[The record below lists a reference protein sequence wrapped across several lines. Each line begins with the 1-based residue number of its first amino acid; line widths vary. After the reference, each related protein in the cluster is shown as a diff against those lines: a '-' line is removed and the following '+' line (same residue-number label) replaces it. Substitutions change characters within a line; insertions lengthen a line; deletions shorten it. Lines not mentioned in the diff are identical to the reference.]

1 MKGMTIRRAVQICGG
16 ELLGRGGFDTELG
29 KVVIDSRA
37 VEPGDFFVAYKGER
51 ADGHDYISAAFDR
64 GAVCCLA
71 QRVPEGE
78 TRPILLVPDVQAAL
92 EQICAEYRR
101 DLRLP
106 VIGITGSVGKTS
118 AKEMISAVLSQRL
131 NVLKT
136 DKNLNNQIGVPMTIS
151 RIRPEHQAAVVEM
164 GISGFGEMSCLAQIA
179 RPDMAVFTLI
189 GHAHLEFLHDLDGV
203 LKAKTEMLDY
213 MADDA
218 PVVINGDD
226 EKLRGLKCRQRK
238 ISFGLGG
245 NCDVRAEKI
254 SHSPTGETLC
264 DIVWGARRIPA
275 RINAYGQH
283 MIYAALEGAAVGM
296 LMGLSDGEII
306 RGIAAFETVGRRAA
320 VTDTGYMTLIDD
332 SYNANPD
339 SVKCGIDSLMKMPGR
354 HVCILGDML
363 ELGGGSEEMHY
374 DVGRYAAE
382 KGAELVLTSGALSA
396 HTCRG
401 AGERGLHFDTR
412 EELVQALPGLIKKG
426 DAVLVKAS
434 LGSRFDRISEALKAL
449 NAETQ
454 RR

>member
-1 MKGMTIRRAVQICGG
+1 MTGMTISRAAAVCGGRICGG
-16 ELLGRGGFDTELG
+16 RICGEGDLGAELG
-29 KVVIDSRA
+29 SVVIDSRA
-37 VEPGDFFVAYKGER
+37 VSAGDFFVAYKGER
-51 ADGHDYISAAFDR
+51 VDGHDYISAAFDK

-78 TRPILLVPDVQAAL
+78 TRPLILVPDVQTAL

-164 GISGFGEMSCLAQIA
+164 GISGFGEMSVLAQIA

-203 LKAKTEMLDY
+203 LRAKTEMLDF

-218 PVVINGDD
+218 PVLINGDD
-226 EKLRGLKCRQRK
+226 EKLLGLQCRQKK
-238 ISFGLGG
+238 ISFGLGE
-245 NCDVRAEKI
+245 NCDVRAENI
-254 SHSPTGETLC
+254 TLSPTGETLC
-264 DIVWGARRIPA
+264 DIVYGERRIPVEI
-275 RINAYGQH
+275 RAYGRH
-283 MIYAALEGAAVGM
+283 MIYAALEGAAVGL
-296 LMGLSDGEII
+296 LMGLDDEEIVK
-306 RGIAAFETVGRRAA
+306 GVASFETVGRRAA
-320 VTDTGYMTLIDD
+320 VCDTGFITLIDD

-363 ELGGGSEEMHY
+363 ELGEGSGEMHF
-374 DVGRYAAE
+374 DVGRYAGE
-382 KGAELVLTSGALSA
+382 RGAELVLTSGPLSYE
-396 HTCRG
+396 TCRG
-401 AGERGLHFDTR
+401 AGERGRHFATR
-412 EELVQALPGLIKKG
+412 EELIAALPGLIQKG
-426 DAVLVKAS
+426 DRVLVKAS
-434 LGSRFDRISEALKAL
+434 LGSRFDQISEALKEL
-449 NAETQ
+449 K
-454 RR
+454 

>member
-1 MKGMTIRRAVQICGG
+1 MRGMTISRAAAVCGGRICGEG
-16 ELLGRGGFDTELG
+16 DLGAELG
-29 KVVIDSRA
+29 SVVIDSRA
-37 VEPGDFFVAYKGER
+37 VSAGDFFVAYKGER
-51 ADGHDYISAAFDR
+51 VDGHDYISAAFDK

-78 TRPILLVPDVQAAL
+78 TRPLILVPDVQAAL

-118 AKEMISAVLSQRL
+118 AKEMVSAVLSQRL

-164 GISGFGEMSCLAQIA
+164 GISGFGEMSVLAQIA

-203 LKAKTEMLDY
+203 LRAKTEMLDF

-218 PVVINGDD
+218 PVLINGDD
-226 EKLRGLKCRQRK
+226 EKLRGLQCRQKK
-238 ISFGLGG
+238 ISFGLGE
-245 NCDVRAEKI
+245 NCDVRAENI
-254 SHSPTGETLC
+254 TLSPTGETLC
-264 DIVWGARRIPA
+264 DIVYGERRIPVEI
-275 RINAYGQH
+275 RAYGRH
-283 MIYAALEGAAVGM
+283 MIYAALEGAAVGL
-296 LMGLSDGEII
+296 LMGLSDGEIVK
-306 RGIAAFETVGRRAA
+306 GVASFETVGRRAA
-320 VTDTGYMTLIDD
+320 VCDTGFITLIDD

-363 ELGGGSEEMHY
+363 ELGEGSGEMHF
-374 DVGRYAAE
+374 DVGRYAGE
-382 KGAELVLTSGALSA
+382 KGAELVLTSGPLSA
-396 HTCRG
+396 ETCRG
-401 AGERGLHFDTR
+401 AGERGRHFATR
-412 EELVQALPGLIKKG
+412 EELIAALPGLIQKG
-426 DAVLVKAS
+426 DRVLVKAS
-434 LGSRFDRISEALKAL
+434 LGSRFDQISEALKEL
-449 NAETQ
+449 K
-454 RR
+454 

>member
-1 MKGMTIRRAVQICGG
+1 MTGMTISRAAAVCGGRICGEG
-16 ELLGRGGFDTELG
+16 DLGAELG
-29 KVVIDSRA
+29 SVVIDSRA
-37 VEPGDFFVAYKGER
+37 VSAGDFFVAYKGER
-51 ADGHDYISAAFDR
+51 VDGHDYISAAFDK

-78 TRPILLVPDVQAAL
+78 TRPLILVPDVQTAL

-164 GISGFGEMSCLAQIA
+164 GISGFGEMSVLAQIA

-203 LKAKTEMLDY
+203 LRAKTEMLDF
-213 MADDA
+213 MANDA
-218 PVVINGDD
+218 PVLINGDD
-226 EKLRGLKCRQRK
+226 EKLRGLQCRQKK
-238 ISFGLGG
+238 ISFGLGE
-245 NCDVRAEKI
+245 NCDVRAENITLGPK
-254 SHSPTGETLC
+254 GETLC
-264 DIVWGARRIPA
+264 DIVYGQRRIPVE
-275 RINAYGQH
+275 IKAYGRH
-283 MIYAALEGAAVGM
+283 MIYAALEGAAVGL
-296 LMGLSDGEII
+296 LMGLSDEEIV
-306 RGIAAFETVGRRAA
+306 RGVATFETVGRRAA
-320 VTDTGYMTLIDD
+320 VCDTGFITLIDD

-363 ELGGGSEEMHY
+363 ELGEGSGEMHF
-374 DVGRYAAE
+374 DVGRYAGE
-382 KGAELVLTSGALSA
+382 RGAELVLTSGPLSYE
-396 HTCRG
+396 TCRG
-401 AGERGLHFDTR
+401 AGERGRHFATR
-412 EELVQALPGLIKKG
+412 EELIAALPGLIQKG
-426 DAVLVKAS
+426 DRVLVKAS
-434 LGSRFDRISEALKAL
+434 LGSRFDQISEALKEL
-449 NAETQ
+449 K
-454 RR
+454 

>member
-1 MKGMTIRRAVQICGG
+1 MRGMTISRAAAVCGGRICGEGDLGG
-16 ELLGRGGFDTELG
+16 ELGS
-29 KVVIDSRA
+29 VVIDSRA
-37 VEPGDFFVAYKGER
+37 VSAGDFFVAYKGER
-51 ADGHDYISAAFDR
+51 VDGHDYISAAFDK

-78 TRPILLVPDVQAAL
+78 TRPLILVPDVQTAL

-101 DLRLP
+101 TLRLP

-164 GISGFGEMSCLAQIA
+164 GISGFGEMSVLAQIA

-203 LKAKTEMLDY
+203 LRAKTEMLDF

-218 PVVINGDD
+218 PVLINGDD
-226 EKLRGLKCRQRK
+226 EKLLGLQCRQKK
-238 ISFGLGG
+238 ISFGLGE
-245 NCDVRAEKI
+245 NCDVRAENI
-254 SHSPTGETLC
+254 TLSPTGETLC
-264 DIVWGARRIPA
+264 DIVYGERRIPVEI
-275 RINAYGQH
+275 RAYGRH
-283 MIYAALEGAAVGM
+283 MIYAALEGAAVGL
-296 LMGLSDGEII
+296 LMGLDDEEIV
-306 RGIAAFETVGRRAA
+306 RGVASFETVGRRAA
-320 VTDTGYMTLIDD
+320 VCDTGFITLIDD

-363 ELGGGSEEMHY
+363 ELGEGSGEMHF
-374 DVGRYAAE
+374 DVGRYAGE
-382 KGAELVLTSGALSA
+382 KGAELVLTSGPMSYE
-396 HTCRG
+396 TCRG
-401 AGERGLHFDTR
+401 AGERGRHFATR
-412 EELVQALPGLIKKG
+412 EELIAALPGLIQKG
-426 DAVLVKAS
+426 DRVLVKAS
-434 LGSRFDRISEALKAL
+434 LGSRFDQISEALKEL
-449 NAETQ
+449 K
-454 RR
+454 

>member
-1 MKGMTIRRAVQICGG
+1 MRGMTISRAAAVCGGRICGG
-16 ELLGRGGFDTELG
+16 GNFDAELG
-29 KVVIDSRA
+29 SVVIDSRA
-37 VEPGDFFVAYKGER
+37 VSAGDFFVAYKGER
-51 ADGHDYISAAFDR
+51 VDGHDYISAAFDK

-78 TRPILLVPDVQAAL
+78 TRPLILVPDVQAAL

-164 GISGFGEMSCLAQIA
+164 GISGFGEMSVLAQIA

-203 LKAKTEMLDY
+203 LRAKTEMLDF

-218 PVVINGDD
+218 PVLINGDD
-226 EKLRGLKCRQRK
+226 EKLLGLQCRQKK
-238 ISFGLGG
+238 ISFGLGE
-245 NCDVRAEKI
+245 NCDVRAENI
-254 SHSPTGETLC
+254 TLSPTGETLC
-264 DIVWGARRIPA
+264 DIVYGERRIPVEI
-275 RINAYGQH
+275 RAYGRH
-283 MIYAALEGAAVGM
+283 MIYAALEGAAVGL
-296 LMGLSDGEII
+296 LMGLDDEEIVK
-306 RGIAAFETVGRRAA
+306 GVASFETVGRRAA
-320 VTDTGYMTLIDD
+320 VCDTGYITLIDD

-363 ELGGGSEEMHY
+363 ELGEGSGEMHF
-374 DVGRYAAE
+374 DVGRYAGE
-382 KGAELVLTSGALSA
+382 RGAELVLTSGPLSYE
-396 HTCRG
+396 TCRG
-401 AGERGLHFDTR
+401 AGERGRHFATR
-412 EELVQALPGLIKKG
+412 EELIAALPGLIQKG
-426 DAVLVKAS
+426 DRVLVKAS
-434 LGSRFDRISEALKAL
+434 LGSRFDQISEALKEL
-449 NAETQ
+449 K
-454 RR
+454 

>member
-1 MKGMTIRRAVQICGG
+1 MRGMTISRAAAVCGGRICGEG
-16 ELLGRGGFDTELG
+16 DLGAELG
-29 KVVIDSRA
+29 SVVIDSRA
-37 VEPGDFFVAYKGER
+37 VSAGDFFVAYKGER
-51 ADGHDYISAAFDR
+51 VDGHDYISAAFDK

-78 TRPILLVPDVQAAL
+78 TRPLILVPDVQAAL

-164 GISGFGEMSCLAQIA
+164 GISGFGEMSVLAQIA

-203 LKAKTEMLDY
+203 LRAKTEMLDF

-218 PVVINGDD
+218 PVLINGDD
-226 EKLRGLKCRQRK
+226 EKLLGLQCRQKK
-238 ISFGLGG
+238 ISFGLGE
-245 NCDVRAEKI
+245 NCDVRAENI
-254 SHSPTGETLC
+254 TLSPTGETLC
-264 DIVWGARRIPA
+264 DIVYGERRIPVEI
-275 RINAYGQH
+275 RAYGRH
-283 MIYAALEGAAVGM
+283 MIYAALEGAAVGL
-296 LMGLSDGEII
+296 LMGLDDEEIVK
-306 RGIAAFETVGRRAA
+306 GVASFETVGRRAA
-320 VTDTGYMTLIDD
+320 VCDTGYITLIDD

-363 ELGGGSEEMHY
+363 ELGEGSGEMHF
-374 DVGRYAAE
+374 DVGRYAGE
-382 KGAELVLTSGALSA
+382 RGAELVLTSGPLSYE
-396 HTCRG
+396 TCRG
-401 AGERGLHFDTR
+401 AGERGRHFATR
-412 EELVQALPGLIKKG
+412 EELIAALPGLIQKG
-426 DAVLVKAS
+426 DRVLVKAS
-434 LGSRFDRISEALKAL
+434 LGSRFDQISEALKEL
-449 NAETQ
+449 K
-454 RR
+454 

>member
-78 TRPILLVPDVQAAL
+78 TRPVILVPDVQTAL

-164 GISGFGEMSCLAQIA
+164 GISGFGEMSVLAKIA

-203 LKAKTEMLDY
+203 LRAKTEMLDF

-218 PVVINGDD
+218 PVLINGDD
-226 EKLRGLKCRQRK
+226 EKLRGLQCRQKK
-238 ISFGLGG
+238 ISFGLGE
-245 NCDVRAEKI
+245 NCDVRAENI
-254 SHSPTGETLC
+254 RLGESGETFC
-264 DIVWGARRIPA
+264 DIVYGERRIPVE
-275 RINAYGQH
+275 IKAYGRH
-283 MIYAALEGAAVGM
+283 MIYAALERAV
-296 LMGLSDGEII
+296 
-306 RGIAAFETVGRRAA
+306 A
-320 VTDTGYMTLIDD
+320 
-332 SYNANPD
+332 
-339 SVKCGIDSLMKMPGR
+339 
-354 HVCILGDML
+354 LG
-363 ELGGGSEEMHY
+363 
-374 DVGRYAAE
+374 
-382 KGAELVLTSGALSA
+382 K
-396 HTCRG
+396 
-401 AGERGLHFDTR
+401 
-412 EELVQALPGLIKKG
+412 VQA
-426 DAVLVKAS
+426 
-434 LGSRFDRISEALKAL
+434 
-449 NAETQ
+449 
-454 RR
+454 

>member
-1 MKGMTIRRAVQICGG
+1 MREMTISRAAAVCGG
-16 ELLGRGGFDTELG
+16 RLCGEGDFGAELG
-29 KVVIDSRA
+29 SVVIDSRA
-37 VEPGDFFVAYKGER
+37 VSAGDFFVAYKGER
-51 ADGHDYISAAFDR
+51 VDGHDYISAAFDR

-78 TRPILLVPDVQAAL
+78 TRPVILVPDVQAAL

-164 GISGFGEMSCLAQIA
+164 GISGFGEMSVLAKIA

-203 LKAKTEMLDY
+203 LRAKTEMLDF

-218 PVVINGDD
+218 PVLINGDD
-226 EKLRGLKCRQRK
+226 EKLRGLQCRQKK
-238 ISFGLGG
+238 ISFGLGE
-245 NCDVRAEKI
+245 NCDVRAENI
-254 SHSPTGETLC
+254 RLGESGETFC
-264 DIVWGARRIPA
+264 DIVYGERRIPVEI
-275 RINAYGQH
+275 RAYGRH
-283 MIYAALEGAAVGM
+283 MIYAALEGAAVGL
-296 LMGLSDGEII
+296 LMGLSDGEIVK
-306 RGIAAFETVGRRAA
+306 GVASFETVGRRAA
-320 VTDTGYMTLIDD
+320 VCDTGFITLIDD

-363 ELGGGSEEMHY
+363 ELGEGSGEMHF
-374 DVGRYAAE
+374 DVGRYAGE
-382 KGAELVLTSGALSA
+382 KGAELVLTSGPLSRE
-396 HTCRG
+396 TCRG
-401 AGERGLHFDTR
+401 AGERGRHFATR
-412 EELVQALPGLIKKG
+412 EELIAALPGLIQKG
-426 DAVLVKAS
+426 DRVLVKAS
-434 LGSRFDRISEALKAL
+434 LGSRFDQISEALKEL
-449 NAETQ
+449 K
-454 RR
+454 

>member
-1 MKGMTIRRAVQICGG
+1 MREMTISRAAAVCGG
-16 ELLGRGGFDTELG
+16 RLCGEGDFGAELG
-29 KVVIDSRA
+29 SVVIDSRA
-37 VEPGDFFVAYKGER
+37 ISAGDFFVAYKGER
-51 ADGHDYISAAFDR
+51 VDGHDYISAAFDR

-78 TRPILLVPDVQAAL
+78 TRPVILVPDVQTAL

-164 GISGFGEMSCLAQIA
+164 GISGFGEMSVLAKIA

-203 LKAKTEMLDY
+203 LRAKTEMLDF

-218 PVVINGDD
+218 PVLINGDD
-226 EKLRGLKCRQRK
+226 EKLRGLQCRQKK
-238 ISFGLGG
+238 ISFGLGE
-245 NCDVRAEKI
+245 NCDIRAENI
-254 SHSPTGETLC
+254 RLSESGETFC
-264 DIVWGARRIPA
+264 DIVYGERRIPVE
-275 RINAYGQH
+275 IKAYGRH
-283 MIYAALEGAAVGM
+283 MIYAALEGAAVGL
-296 LMGLSDGEII
+296 LMGLSDGEIVK
-306 RGIAAFETVGRRAA
+306 GVASFETVGRRAA
-320 VTDTGYMTLIDD
+320 VCDTGFITLIDD

-363 ELGGGSEEMHY
+363 ELGEGSGEMHF
-374 DVGRYAAE
+374 DVGRYAGE
-382 KGAELVLTSGALSA
+382 KGAELVLTSGPLSRE
-396 HTCRG
+396 TCRG
-401 AGERGLHFDTR
+401 AGERGRHFATR
-412 EELVQALPGLIKKG
+412 EELIAALPGLIQKG
-426 DAVLVKAS
+426 DRVLVKAS
-434 LGSRFDRISEALKAL
+434 LGSRFDQISEALKEL
-449 NAETQ
+449 K
-454 RR
+454 

>member
-1 MKGMTIRRAVQICGG
+1 MREMTISRAAAVCGG
-16 ELLGRGGFDTELG
+16 RLCGEGDFGAELG
-29 KVVIDSRA
+29 SVVIDSRA
-37 VEPGDFFVAYKGER
+37 VSAGDFFVAYKGER
-51 ADGHDYISAAFDR
+51 VDGHDYISAAFDR

-78 TRPILLVPDVQAAL
+78 TRPVILVPDVQAAL

-164 GISGFGEMSCLAQIA
+164 GISGFGEMSVLAKIA

-203 LKAKTEMLDY
+203 LRAKTEMLDF

-218 PVVINGDD
+218 PVLINGDD
-226 EKLRGLKCRQRK
+226 EKLRGLQCRQKK
-238 ISFGLGG
+238 ISFGLGE
-245 NCDVRAEKI
+245 NCDIRAENI
-254 SHSPTGETLC
+254 RLGESGETFC
-264 DIVWGARRIPA
+264 DIVYGERRIPVEI
-275 RINAYGQH
+275 RAYGRH
-283 MIYAALEGAAVGM
+283 MIYAALEGAAVGL
-296 LMGLSDGEII
+296 LMGLSDGEIVK
-306 RGIAAFETVGRRAA
+306 GVASFETVGRRAA
-320 VTDTGYMTLIDD
+320 VCDTGFITLIDD

-363 ELGGGSEEMHY
+363 ELGEGSGEMHF
-374 DVGRYAAE
+374 DVGRYAGE
-382 KGAELVLTSGALSA
+382 KGAELVLTSGPLSKE
-396 HTCRG
+396 TCRG
-401 AGERGLHFDTR
+401 AGERGRHFATR
-412 EELVQALPGLIKKG
+412 EELIAALPGLIQKG
-426 DAVLVKAS
+426 DRVLVKAS
-434 LGSRFDRISEALKAL
+434 LGSRFDQISEALKEL
-449 NAETQ
+449 K
-454 RR
+454 

>member
-1 MKGMTIRRAVQICGG
+1 MTGMTISRAAAVCGGRICGEG
-16 ELLGRGGFDTELG
+16 DLGAELG
-29 KVVIDSRA
+29 SVVIDSRA
-37 VEPGDFFVAYKGER
+37 VSAGDFFVAYKGER
-51 ADGHDYISAAFDR
+51 VDGHDYISTAFDK

-78 TRPILLVPDVQAAL
+78 TRPLILVPDVQTAL

-164 GISGFGEMSCLAQIA
+164 GISGFGEMSVLAQIA

-203 LKAKTEMLDY
+203 LRAKTEMLDF

-218 PVVINGDD
+218 PVLINGDD
-226 EKLRGLKCRQRK
+226 EKLRGLQCRQKK
-238 ISFGLGG
+238 ISFGLGE
-245 NCDVRAEKI
+245 NCDVRAENITLGPK
-254 SHSPTGETLC
+254 GETLC
-264 DIVWGARRIPA
+264 DIVYGQRRIPVE
-275 RINAYGQH
+275 IKAYGRH
-283 MIYAALEGAAVGM
+283 MIYAALEGAAVGL
-296 LMGLSDGEII
+296 LMGLSDEEIV
-306 RGIAAFETVGRRAA
+306 RGVATFETVGRRAA
-320 VTDTGYMTLIDD
+320 VCDTGFITLIDD

-363 ELGGGSEEMHY
+363 ELGEGSGEMHF
-374 DVGRYAAE
+374 DVGRYAGE
-382 KGAELVLTSGALSA
+382 RGAELVLTSGPLSYE
-396 HTCRG
+396 TCRG
-401 AGERGLHFDTR
+401 AGERGRHFATR
-412 EELVQALPGLIKKG
+412 EELIAALPGLIQKG
-426 DAVLVKAS
+426 DRVLVKAS
-434 LGSRFDRISEALKAL
+434 LGSRFDQISEALKEL
-449 NAETQ
+449 K
-454 RR
+454 

>member
-1 MKGMTIRRAVQICGG
+1 MREMTISRAAAVCGG
-16 ELLGRGGFDTELG
+16 RLCGEGDFGAELG
-29 KVVIDSRA
+29 SVVIDSRA
-37 VEPGDFFVAYKGER
+37 VSAGDFFVAYKGER
-51 ADGHDYISAAFDR
+51 VDGHDYISAAFDR

-78 TRPILLVPDVQAAL
+78 TRPVILVPDVQAAL

-164 GISGFGEMSCLAQIA
+164 GISGFGEMSVLARIA

-203 LKAKTEMLDY
+203 LRAKTEMLDF

-218 PVVINGDD
+218 PVLINGDD
-226 EKLRGLKCRQRK
+226 EKLRGLQCRQKK
-238 ISFGLGG
+238 ISFGLGE
-245 NCDVRAEKI
+245 NCDIRAENI
-254 SHSPTGETLC
+254 RLGESGETFC
-264 DIVWGARRIPA
+264 DIVYGERRIPVEI
-275 RINAYGQH
+275 RAYGRH
-283 MIYAALEGAAVGM
+283 MIYAALEGAAVGL
-296 LMGLSDGEII
+296 LMGLSDGEIVK
-306 RGIAAFETVGRRAA
+306 GVASFETVGRRAA
-320 VTDTGYMTLIDD
+320 VCDTGFITLIDD

-363 ELGGGSEEMHY
+363 ELGEGSGEMHF
-374 DVGRYAAE
+374 DVGRYAGE
-382 KGAELVLTSGALSA
+382 KGAELVLTSGPLSRE
-396 HTCRG
+396 TCRG
-401 AGERGLHFDTR
+401 AGERGRHFATR
-412 EELVQALPGLIKKG
+412 EELIAALPGLIQKG
-426 DAVLVKAS
+426 DRVLVKAS
-434 LGSRFDRISEALKAL
+434 LGSRFDQISEALKEL
-449 NAETQ
+449 K
-454 RR
+454 